1 MGETRVDLL
10 HLLEDLRDA
19 YAGSLEETILTEIV
33 ANSLDSGAA
42 EIRLTTDPPAA
53 TLDVVDDGRGMSRG
67 ELRRYHDLGA
77 STKIRGR
84 GIGFAGV
91 GIKLGLLACEEVVT
105 EARRGKTHVATT
117 WRLASRHRAPW
128 SWMAPP
134 GLVGVRGTAVRLRL
148 QHALSPLLDAG
159 FLESTLRRH
168 FQPLLETAF
177 DRILARV
184 YPNGVRF
191 VVNERRLARR
201 DAGPDAASLA
211 VRVGRQRTPS
221 AVGYLERGPAA
232 LSSEELR
239 GVAVST
245 CGKVIKRGWDWL
257 GVAPAEPGAVAGL
270 IEVPALTECLTLN
283 KAEFI
288 KTGPRGAIYLA
299 FRKVIQEAVAAQLA
313 DWGETPAPRPK
324 RGAPRQLERDLQ
336 SVLDELAGD
345 FPLLATLVERHGGG
359 QRRLP
364 LGAAAGTAPAAGV
377 VALGATPGEA
387 PTQPTAEPLPHGP
400 AQPPA
405 EHEREPHSRGT
416 AVPGNPLGPK
426 RPGHH
431 GLRIQFESRPDDG
444 QLGRL
449 VESTVWVNTAHPAYG
464 RATAARA
471 DAYHVAL
478 TVAMALAPLAVEPV
492 DAHGFITAFL
502 TSWGETGGRNGRPV
516 AP

>member
-42 EIRLTTDPPAA
+42 EIRLAADPAAA

-105 EARRGKTHVATT
+105 ESRRGKTHVATT

-128 SWMAPP
+128 NWTAPP

-148 QHALSPLLDAG
+148 QNALSPLVDAG
-159 FLESTLRRH
+159 FLERTLRRH
-168 FQPLLETAF
+168 FQPLFETAF
-177 DRILARV
+177 DRILVRV
-184 YPNGVRF
+184 YPSGVSF
-191 VVNERRLARR
+191 VVNGRSLARG
-201 DAGPDAASLA
+201 DVGPDAASLA
-211 VRVGRQRTPS
+211 VRVGRQRMPS
-221 AVGYLERGPAA
+221 AVGCLERAPAA
-232 LSSEELR
+232 LPADEQ

-245 CGKVIKRGWDWL
+245 RGKVIKRGWDWL
-257 GVAPAEPGAVAGL
+257 GVSPAEPGSVDGL

-283 KAEFI
+283 KADFI
-288 KTGPRGAIYLA
+288 KTGARGAIYLA
-299 FRKVIQEAVAAQLA
+299 YRKALQEAVTAQLA
-313 DWGETPAPRPK
+313 EWGETPASEVRRGPPR
-324 RGAPRQLERDLQ
+324 RLERDLQ
-336 SVLDELAGD
+336 SVLDELADD
-345 FPLLATLVERHGGG
+345 FPLLATLVERRAGG

-377 VALGATPGEA
+377 VTLGATPGEEH
-387 PTQPTAEPLPHGP
+387 TQPAAEPVPQGP
-400 AQPPA
+400 AQPSPT
-405 EHEREPHSRGT
+405 EREREPHTSGT
-416 AVPGNPLGPK
+416 VVSGDPRGPK
-426 RPGHH
+426 RPAHH
-431 GLRIQFESRPDDG
+431 GLRIQLESRPDDD

-449 VESTVWVNTAHPAYG
+449 VESTVWVNTAHPAYA
-464 RATAARA
+464 RVTAVRA

-478 TVAMALAPLAVEPV
+478 TVAMALAPLTVEPAE
-492 DAHGFITAFL
+492 AHAFVTAFL
-502 TSWGETGGRNGRPV
+502 TRWGGTGGRNGRREKR
-516 AP
+516 